1 MNPLISVIIPIFNAE
16 KYLNR
21 CIDSIISQTYH
32 NLEVILLDDGS
43 TDNSGNICDEYAL
56 KDSRIRVIHQS
67 NKGLV
72 ATRQVGISIAKG
84 EYIAWV
90 DSDDWI
96 ALDTY
101 EQMCKLA
108 VNGDLDIVWCDII
121 GVMSIL
127 PEENKHIIID
137 FSDNAKT
144 MVSKILRSEV
154 PGWIWNKLIK
164 TEYLRNANIHVFAG
178 DDMLEDVLF
187 SIELLCS
194 NPKMGHVNNAL
205 YYYNRTNESAMTAV
219 NNNDTI
225 IKGINNIKHVYDYL
239 LERDMLEIFKRDFA
253 YIAMK
258 AKMALFLSGN
268 SKKAKSL
275 FSYSHKSIAAYR
287 MNAPVSWIYWCGF
300 NCGFIG
306 RYLLSM
312 YIAIKRSL

>member
-108 VNGDLDIVWCDII
+108 
-121 GVMSIL
+121 
-127 PEENKHIIID
+127 
-137 FSDNAKT
+137 
-144 MVSKILRSEV
+144 
-154 PGWIWNKLIK
+154 
-164 TEYLRNANIHVFAG
+164 
-178 DDMLEDVLF
+178 
-187 SIELLCS
+187 
-194 NPKMGHVNNAL
+194 
-205 YYYNRTNESAMTAV
+205 
-219 NNNDTI
+219 
-225 IKGINNIKHVYDYL
+225 
-239 LERDMLEIFKRDFA
+239 
-253 YIAMK
+253 
-258 AKMALFLSGN
+258 
-268 SKKAKSL
+268 
-275 FSYSHKSIAAYR
+275 
-287 MNAPVSWIYWCGF
+287 
-300 NCGFIG
+300 
-306 RYLLSM
+306 
-312 YIAIKRSL
+312 